1 MSIDGDYLAAQTLEF
16 WKISSIRLGRIDD
29 NLTTEKAL
37 ERSAYILQHLGPHRF
52 LEHLINRLYDDI
64 IINRRTKK
72 PSALKTPSN
81 IMPMI
86 LQPKKRAKRSMTI
99 DNQRHQES

>member
-1 MSIDGDYLAAQTLEF
+1 MTVNGEYLAAQTLEF
-16 WKISSIRLGRIDD
+16 WRISSIRLGRIDD

-37 ERSAYILQHLGPHRF
+37 QRSAYILQHLGPHRF
-52 LEHLINRLYDDI
+52 LEHLISRLYDDI

-72 PSALKTPSN
+72 PEVPINPTNVML
-81 IMPMI
+81 M
-86 LQPKKRAKRSMTI
+86 PKKRSKRSRTI